1 MILDDPKLNWIW
13 VRRSSEWDRD
23 KSLWEWIDF
32 AEQGGAWVILAPGD
46 RLDELAV
53 KLDPYVES
61 SEIPDVK
68 YRRKAGD
75 YGPLPAMKVFC
86 YEWDRERVWNI
97 LASLGITEKDKRW
110 RSEQETLMGFA
121 PGGRHYM
128 EIHGGERV
136 ETKINNR
143 TLEIF
148 ERDLTFMDV
157 DAIVN
162 PMTPELKLGAGL
174 SGEIDRRGGPEIQQ
188 ELDRIGR
195 ILTEEAVITT
205 GGYMEAKYVIHVAA
219 PQMGEGNEE
228 EKLRNA
234 MLNTLKL
241 ADEYRL
247 RSIAFPPLSAGRFG
261 FPLDRC
267 AKTMLST
274 AIGYLK
280 SNTWLERLVFC
291 IFGKQNF
298 EVFYQEL
305 QAQQT

>member
-1 MILDDPKLNWIW
+1 
-13 VRRSSEWDRD
+13 
-23 KSLWEWIDF
+23 
-32 AEQGGAWVILAPGD
+32 
-46 RLDELAV
+46 
-53 KLDPYVES
+53 
-61 SEIPDVK
+61 
-68 YRRKAGD
+68 
-75 YGPLPAMKVFC
+75 
-86 YEWDRERVWNI
+86 
-97 LASLGITEKDKRW
+97 
-110 RSEQETLMGFA
+110 MGFA

-188 ELDRIGR
+188 ELDRIGG

-291 IFGKQNF
+291 VFGKQNF
-298 EVFYQEL
+298 EVFHREL